1 MGSIFFPNRGPAWR
15 WAAYPLLAA
24 AALAAAGIAGL
35 GALGWWVDFSDEP
48 APADAIVV
56 LAGSYSR
63 PPYAA
68 DLFQKGLAPEVWL
81 SRPAPYS
88 ADDKVRELG
97 IRLPLEEDVNREI
110 LLKKGVPASALK
122 LYGRGVLSTA
132 DEALSF
138 AREYGF
144 QGKRI
149 LVVTSRYHARRAKR
163 IFRARLPGAEVRVV
177 ATPYDDPIGQWL
189 KNKFLAQLV
198 VLEGLK
204 TAFYF
209 GGGRFV
215 GPAPAR

>member
-1 MGSIFFPNRGPAWR
+1 MGRIFFPDRSLAWR
-15 WAAYPLLAA
+15 WAAYLLLIAA
-24 AALAAAGIAGL
+24 IVAAGAMAGL

-48 APADAIVV
+48 SPADVIVV

-68 DLFQKGLAPEVWL
+68 DLFKRGLAPEVWL

-88 ADDKVRELG
+88 ADDKVRDLG
-97 IRLPLEEDVNREI
+97 IPLPLEEDVNRKI
-110 LLKKGVPASALK
+110 LLKMGVPAGSIK

-138 AREYGF
+138 AREYAAK
-144 QGKRI
+144 GKRVM
-149 LVVTSRYHARRAKR
+149 VVTSHYHARRAKR
-163 IFRARLPGAEVRVV
+163 IFSARLPGAEVRVV
-177 ATPYDDPIGQWL
+177 ATPYDDPIGQWVR
-189 KNKFLAQLV
+189 NKFLAQSV